1 MMLYKIQKKCVLR
14 ELTTIL
20 DFKKIVSRDQNH
32 SFSGKNISSLELFG
46 YTQDLLA
53 NANRLSILYELLN
66 FPSLALPF
74 VLLEPQILSVSRLI
88 P

>member
-32 SFSGKNISSLELFG
+32 SFSGKNISSLEPFG
-46 YTQDLLA
+46 YTQDHLA
-53 NANRLSILYELLN
+53 NAKRLSILYKLLS
-66 FPSLALPF
+66 FPSFALPF
-74 VLLEPQILSVSRLI
+74 VLLEPQILNVSRLI